1 MLRKVKYMD
10 FVSKWRERLGCS
22 GYFKILIFGLGFTC
36 LNNAYAMQGG
46 HGIQDAKWLQDLA
59 KEMERAGENFARER
73 EDHKRENAHQEEWLV
88 DEIRNL
94 KANGVDDSD
103 PRIKQAERRIGEL
116 AQEKQTQDKI
126 GDFGL
131 DVVKGVWGAV
141 LGDYNKE
148 QRIEEVQRKALA
160 DGFMNNKGARERLQ
174 ALMDRMKDP
183 EQLLKFAI
191 FAAGVT
197 LGVVGVYYVVKLFYQ
212 YVEARMGKP
221 NLVRESSIHG
231 FKQALK
237 KFVISIFSGEQ
248 DLEAVLSDIILSPDI
263 QEKVYLLADDT
274 KNTKEFNL
282 PYQNVLFYG
291 PPGTGKTEFAKILS
305 RYSDMDYAVLSGADF
320 SQFKNGEGITEL
332 HKLFEWA
339 NKSKRGL
346 IIFIDEADAC
356 FRDRATLDKDGVNL
370 VNAFLSH
377 TGSSSDK
384 FMIILATNYENEL
397 DAAVRSRI
405 HKKVPFLLPALEER
419 FKIFKLKLTKY
430 VLNDKRAYYKEGV
443 WVEEHLEV
451 EAAVDDAFW
460 REISTR
466 TEGFSGRDI
475 DQAIGEIRLR
485 AYRSGANLVTKE
497 IVETV
502 IKDKIAQIKKDKEST
517 EYQKQK
523 FEHMFNIHKNDEYVL
538 DSVKGEPA
546 KLVRV
551 SDLPADALA

>member
-1 MLRKVKYMD
+1 MD
-10 FVSKWRERLGCS
+10 FFGNWRERLGCN
-22 GYFKILIFGLGFTC
+22 GYFKILVFGLG
-36 LNNAYAMQGG
+36 LMNSNNAFAMKGG
-46 HGIQDAKWLQDLA
+46 HGIQDSRWLQDLA
-59 KEMERAGENFARER
+59 REMAEDADRIARSR
-73 EDHKRENAHQEEWLV
+73 ETRRQEHKAEEHRLV
-88 DEIRNL
+88 EEIRNL
-94 KANGVDDSD
+94 KEHGAGDDD
-103 PRIKQAERRIGEL
+103 PRIKQAERGIEKLDQDEKSGAKWDDLGRDVIGGAWGAL
-116 AQEKQTQDKI
+116 L
-126 GDFGL
+126 GDFT
-131 DVVKGVWGAV
+131 
-141 LGDYNKE
+141 KE
-148 QRIEEVQRKALA
+148 QHIEEAQRKALA
-160 DGFMNNKGARERLQ
+160 EGFMNNKGAKERLQ
-174 ALMDRMKDP
+174 MMMDQMKDP
-183 EQLLKFAI
+183 KQLLKFAI

-221 NLVRESSIHG
+221 DLVRESSIHG
-231 FKQALK
+231 FRQALK
-237 KFVISIFSGEQ
+237 KFVISIFKGGQ
-248 DLEAVLSDIILSPDI
+248 DLEAVLNDIILSPEI

-274 KNTKEFNL
+274 KNTKEYGL

-305 RYSDMDYAVLSGADF
+305 RYSDMDYAILSGADF

-384 FMIILATNYENEL
+384 FMIILATNYEDEL

-419 FKIFKLKLTKY
+419 FKIFKLKLIKY

-443 WVEEHLEV
+443 WVEEHLDV

-460 REISTR
+460 RGISAR
-466 TEGFSGRDI
+466 TDGFSGRDI
-475 DQAIGEIRLR
+475 DQAVGEIRLR

-502 IKDKIAQIKKDKEST
+502 IKDKIAQIKKDKEAT
-517 EYQKQK
+517 EYQKIK
-523 FEHMFNIHKNDEYVL
+523 FEHMFNVHKNETVI
-538 DSVKGEPA
+538 A
-546 KLVRV
+546 
-551 SDLPADALA
+551 